1 MKVQDIMTK
10 GVYTVD
16 VETPVKDVLE
26 ILAKHRF
33 SGVGVI
39 DEFGD
44 VIGVVSDTDII
55 HEYAKSGNLAKRKVR
70 DIMMPFS
77 LFVFPEDSIEKAVKM
92 MADNKVHRLFVVKE
106 IKAKPRTLSK
116 DVVYYP
122 VGIITSTDIVKAA
135 GEGKLES

>member
-1 MKVQDIMTK
+1 MKVEEIMTR

-16 VETPVKDVLE
+16 VETPLKDVLE

-33 SGVGVI
+33 SGLGVV

-44 VIGVVSDTDII
+44 IIGVVSDTDII
-55 HEYAKSGNLAKRKVR
+55 HEYAKGRDLGNTKVR

-77 LFVFPEDSIEKAVKM
+77 LFVFPEDSVEKAIEM
-92 MADNKVHRLFVVKE
+92 MAENRVHRLFVVKE
-106 IKAKPRTLSK
+106 RQAKPRTLSK

-122 VGIITSTDIVKAA
+122 VGIVTSTDIVRAA
-135 GEGKLES
+135 GEGKLEG